1 MNEAASQAVRRSA
14 IAGSWYP
21 GSALELARNI
31 DSFLS
36 GVDAAPVK
44 GGVKGLVSPHA
55 GYAYSGGV
63 AAYAYKQ
70 LEGKTYPHVVIV
82 SPVHQP
88 YGGRFLVTAD
98 RYYETPFGLV
108 EVDADLVR
116 QLGEDVDLTFI
127 EQDREHS
134 LEIQLPFLQRVLD
147 EFTLLPVMMGD
158 QSLTSCRELSAAL
171 VGVMK
176 GKEAVLVASSD
187 LAHLN
192 DYHEVV
198 AHDSFVQKLVNAF
211 DPEGLAASLDRSEA
225 QACGGGPIVTM
236 MLTARERGAD
246 SAEVLKYMNSGDV
259 TGIRARGQ
267 YTVGYLAGAVYEA
280 A

>member
-21 GSALELARNI
+21 GSASELARNI
-31 DSFLS
+31 DGLLS
-36 GVDAAPVK
+36 AVDAAPVQ
-44 GGVKGLVSPHA
+44 GDVKGLVSPHA

-70 LEGKTYPHVVIV
+70 LEGKTYPHVFIV

-116 QLGEDVDLTFI
+116 ELGEDVDLTFI

-147 EFTLLPVMMGD
+147 DFTLLPVMMGD

-171 VGVMK
+171 AGVLK

-198 AHDSFVQKLVNAF
+198 AHDTFVQKFVNDF
-211 DPEGLAASLDRSEA
+211 DPEGLAASLARSEA

-236 MLTARERGAD
+236 MLAARERGAD